1 MHECSTPIALSPQ
14 FGRIP
19 RLLTQLG
26 PRWVLWRYELKDG
39 RFTKIPKLPNRKNA
53 SSTNSATWSDFDTA
67 RQAYEA
73 SPDYFSGAGIAL
85 GPPIKHEGKQMY
97 LIGIDFDHCVEGK
110 QLAPFVKEAK
120 AYLDTYT
127 ELSPSGTGIRMFV
140 LSDKLIETRK
150 VTIDGNSR
158 EIYATARYMTVTG
171 HGKGEVR
178 HV

>member
-1 MHECSTPIALSPQ
+1 MHECNTPVALTPR
-14 FGRIP
+14 FDCIP
-19 RLLTQLG
+19 RALTELG
-26 PRWVLWRYELKDG
+26 ARWVLWRYEPKEG
-39 RFTKIPKLPNRKNA
+39 GFAKIPKQPNRKNA

-67 RQAYEA
+67 RKAYEA
-73 SPDYFSGAGIAL
+73 APDYFSGVGIIL
-85 GPPIKHEGKQMY
+85 GPPIKRDDKTAY

-110 QLAPFVKEAK
+110 QLAPFVREAK

-140 LSDKLIETRK
+140 LSDQLVETRK
-150 VTIDGNSR
+150 VKIDGNSR